1 MTESAQVFKGV
12 HDTPNY
18 TDIFFNK
25 PMRLWVAIPLGLG
38 TTATVVSTVLLLDS
52 GYVRAVFIWG
62 VLLTA
67 LTAGIGAIIP
77 HRRPSLQFRARSL
90 RRALRPRT
98 RTSVDTAI
106 LAPPREIIGNLSFTE
121 HGVYAHFL
129 LAGLRYYLQPTKNR
143 VGVAERHVT
152 LSREL
157 PSGPWIYGLEVPQ
170 DQRQLLRAMLH
181 GHRDKHDW
189 VAACQQMQ
197 ATLTAENPRTR
208 IFWLSIPVDA
218 GRAGHSPVGQLT
230 KVGDWLAGRDKDSD
244 SSLQAYH
251 RLADDVVTALP
262 EEFAAVPATDEMVD
276 WFWRH
281 NAFRG
286 VYTNPLPRRRASG
299 RLTGAQLPVAEFDE
313 GDQAHRPA
321 RSWWLRWIP
330 SFKKLLRV
338 SSPDGLYPDS
348 YQAILPVVDMPS
360 QGIQFPGSEFLAA
373 LDDLDTG
380 ATFDFAVPLVMRSRD
395 METVRNDRAKEN
407 INEQFYM
414 RRDARD
420 GDAELRR
427 TGRQLAE
434 YQRLLSTN
442 TDERPLETGFFIAVG
457 AADERTVDYSIKRLR
472 EELSGSGQIVV
483 RYYRGAQ
490 QRLWA
495 AFNPGVAHH
504 RSGVEEFLYPT
515 TTRKWSRFV
524 PITSSQVGNTT
535 GVLLGFNQSNALN
548 SAVLIDLPGTAR
560 RNHNPCLVSSG
571 APGYGKSYA
580 VKRLAR
586 AEIQRGAQGFVVD
599 PDIAEWADALADIPN
614 KAIIDMG
621 GGEFGCCPLRLFP
634 EKVAGGYWL
643 DYMVPMMGLDSRSTA
658 VQRLRPLLT
667 AAARRRLGI
676 TSTAALMNYIAS
688 IQAPLDGPD
697 TRPVH
702 VAELAFDLQPVLIAL
717 QSWATYDFTQAIFDD
732 TLPVPD
738 LNTLDVTIWLTSS
751 LDLPDAEEMSTPHL
765 YEALSDRKKA
775 SVAIYGMLVRLARI
789 TFFANKNRFGLIVLE
804 EAGGLLNSRAGAA
817 DAHLISRRARKH
829 YTGLVIITQD
839 PIADLTLMGDKFI
852 TQQLIMPFESDEL
865 AREVARRA
873 GIRVEDYDDIEEYF
887 LAEPSPEH
895 MRDPTAFDDDELTTL
910 APAGAPNRGDREG
923 YGFFVDEFR
932 RPAPIRV
939 AAEPDPVLHAAYDT
953 TPGRAA
959 A

>member
-38 TTATVVSTVLLLDS
+38 TTATVVSTVLLLNS

-90 RRALRPRT
+90 WRTLRPRT
-98 RTSVDTAI
+98 RSSADTSI
-106 LAPPREIIGNLSFTE
+106 LAPPREVIGNLSFTE

-129 LAGLRYYLQPTKNR
+129 LSGLRYYLQPTKNR
-143 VGVAERHVT
+143 LGVAERHVT

-181 GHRDKHDW
+181 GHRDKYDW
-189 VAACQQMQ
+189 VTACQHMQ
-197 ATLTAENPRTR
+197 ATLAAENPRTR

-218 GRAGHSPVGQLT
+218 GRAGHSPTGQLT
-230 KVGDWLAGRDKDSD
+230 KVGDWLAGRDKNSD

-251 RLADDVVTALP
+251 RLAEDVITALP
-262 EEFAAVPATDEMVD
+262 EEFAPIPATDEMVD

-286 VYTNPLPRRRASG
+286 VYTNPLPRRRAAG
-299 RLTGAQLPVAEFDE
+299 RLSGDQLPLAQFDD
-313 GDQAHRPA
+313 GDQANRPA

-330 SFKKLLRV
+330 SFKKVLRV
-338 SSPDGLYPDS
+338 SSPQGVHPDS

-360 QGIQFPGSEFLAA
+360 QGIAFPGSEILAA

-380 ATFDFAVPLVMRSRD
+380 ATFDFAIPLVMRSRD

-434 YQRLLSTN
+434 YQRLLATN
-442 TDERPLETGFFIAVG
+442 TDERPLETGFFIAIG
-457 AADERTVDYSIKRLR
+457 AADEHTVDYSIKRLR
-472 EELSGSGQIVV
+472 EELSGSGQVVV

-504 RSGVEEFLYPT
+504 KSSVEEFLYPT

-524 PITSSQVGNTT
+524 PITSSQVGNST

-548 SAVLIDLPGTAR
+548 SAVLIDLPAAAR
-560 RNHNPCLVSSG
+560 RNHNPCLVCGG

-580 VKRLAR
+580 AKRIAR
-586 AEIQRGAQGFVVD
+586 AEIQRGAQGFIVD

-621 GGEFGCCPLRLFP
+621 GSEFGCCPLRLFP

-643 DYMVPMMGLDSRSTA
+643 DYMVPMMQLDSRSTA
-658 VQRLRPLLT
+658 VQRLRTLLT
-667 AAARRRLGI
+667 IQARRRLGI
-676 TSTAALMNYIAS
+676 TSTASLMNYLAS
-688 IQAPLDGPD
+688 IQAPQEGPD
-697 TRPVH
+697 TRPAH
-702 VAELAFDLQPVLIAL
+702 VAQLAADLQPVLVAL

-738 LNTLDVTIWLTSS
+738 LNALDVTIWLTSS

-804 EAGGLLNSRAGAA
+804 EAGALLNSRAGAS

-839 PIADLTLMGDKFI
+839 PVADLKLMGDKFI

-865 AREVARRA
+865 AKEVARRA

-895 MRDPTAFDDDELTTL
+895 MRDPTAFDDDELTTVT
-910 APAGAPNRGDREG
+910 PAGASSRGDREG